1 MTETHDSSY
10 AAQPREDGLAEPGTR
25 EFVPVETALPNAQS
39 AQQSALV
46 ERHVAGRIE
55 EDASRFAR
63 IVFGP
68 YRSGKTLNLL
78 NDLVR
83 HCQKVGFSGQ
93 ESLLIVPS
101 KRYQRLVEK
110 RIEAI
115 VQRKDV
121 DESNSAGGRNRAVRR
136 NFARF
141 SQNLSNAPRR
151 PGIVGLRVAPFYEA
165 CTTVLRR
172 CGLANAV
179 PSVIPES
186 VRPAIISR
194 VLWELNKQGRL
205 EHLLPIVDFAGT
217 HGAVLELIDEL
228 ERAGLSPQHVL
239 ARLDASAS
247 ASSRFY
253 EFAIIYE
260 RYWQELNRIGYLDN
274 RRIAFACREALAASS
289 LEEPMFSFVGV
300 DGFDRFNQLQL
311 SVLSELSRHSEQTV
325 ICFDYIEEGGL
336 RHSEREEYLWKDSS
350 FEDLKSAFP
359 VSAFTCTNN
368 YDDWHPDEHMES
380 LDISAVQTVD
390 RFFEMDEIARAIK
403 STLVHSQAKPEEIL
417 VVVPSMKNYKGT
429 IEAAF
434 EDAGVP
440 YFVDEAIRIVTLP
453 VVHFLLRLIR
463 MHKEEFRRNELVKAI
478 RNRFFAAE
486 NFDLTTD
493 DTVTLDR
500 VSFKRGIVGGAG
512 EWLRIA
518 EEPGLTSRLKALI
531 NCLTPPSGH
540 VPLTEFVSWAETMI
554 SRCLAADDELECRDP
569 QLYWVEQRAL
579 AEMRNCFASLVQEDT
594 ILYGAGGLHA
604 GARNSGAGTSAS
616 AEAGIPAIYGT
627 ASPSRIGAGGAAAS
641 IISSSASG
649 AASANSRKSRKRVP
663 QSNAGQ
669 LQITGEITGSI
680 TDYEGFLKKLSH
692 VIERS
697 NFRMPRASSNGV
709 TICSVDLADN
719 RIYDHIYICGLVE
732 GEFPRRVGSR
742 GFIGADEIGRWKS
755 FGVDIH
761 NPRHHPSFEYALFN
775 SLIKRAR
782 KKVRLSYPLWDMSGE
797 ELLPSFFLT
806 GELQDLAVSESEPYA
821 ASGEHPVSARDMLT
835 GYLWRTADGSMQEVP
850 SADNT
855 VEEMKE
861 LLAPSIA
868 MTQARGGD
876 AGNSQRSPFNGYLAD
891 SVSTGALDVRV
902 PKRWSA
908 SKLNDYG
915 KCPFKYWVS
924 HVLNLDLFEEPS
936 LELDARLLGE
946 TYHLALEKF
955 YGVLIE
961 RGWSLT
967 NTDRKELE
975 ALFEIYI
982 DEAILWLEG
991 KRGAAKGEFW
1001 EYEKIELTFRLRR
1014 FFDKEMERALED
1026 EHGFTPHMVEAPFG
1040 MDEHSNPPLRISDG
1054 RRSIE
1059 FRGKIDRIDVAAN
1072 GSIARVVDYK
1082 AGSTAIG
1089 KREALEGRNL
1099 QLPIYALAVER
1110 SVLPRTKVVS
1120 GSYLSISSGK
1130 PIGSLEF
1137 SPISKGSSPG
1147 DDKANRETTVGGTQG
1162 AEPREGGK
1170 SRSEKELPDLRAMT
1184 ESYALDYVERMAAG
1198 IFIVDPATPTVCAKC
1213 DHFRVCRIAELKR
1226 TEEQDEFFEAG
1237 GSI

>member
-1 MTETHDSSY
+1 MTEAHESSY
-10 AAQPREDGLAEPGTR
+10 AREPFGNRIVEDGAKS
-25 EFVPVETALPNAQS
+25 FVPEELDSVVPEEADLSFAPDE
-39 AQQSALV
+39 QQLGQNLL
-46 ERHVAGRIE
+46 GRE
-55 EDASRFAR
+55 ATRFAR

-83 HCQKVGFSGQ
+83 HCQKTGFSGQ

-115 VQRKDV
+115 VERKDV
-121 DESNSAGGRNRAVRR
+121 VESNSAGGRNRAARR
-136 NFARF
+136 LSARF
-141 SQNLSNAPRR
+141 SDNLSNAPRR

-172 CGLANAV
+172 CGLNNV
-179 PSVIPES
+179 VSSVIPEA

-205 EHLLPIVDFAGT
+205 EHLLPIVDFTGT

-228 ERAGLSPQHVL
+228 ERAGLSPAEVI

-253 EFAIIYE
+253 EFAVIYQ
-260 RYWQELNRIGYLDN
+260 RYWEELNRIGYLDN

-289 LEEPMFSFVGV
+289 HSEPIFSFVGV

-325 ICFDYIEEGGL
+325 ICFDYIEEGG
-336 RHSEREEYLWKDSS
+336 RRQSEREEYLWKDSS

-359 VSAFTCTNN
+359 ARAFTCTNN

-380 LDISAVQTVD
+380 LDISAVKTVD
-390 RFFEMDEIARAIK
+390 RFLEMDEIARSVK
-403 STLVHSQAKPEEIL
+403 STLVADQAKPEEIL

-434 EDAGVP
+434 EDAGIP

-453 VVHFLLRLIR
+453 VVHFVLRLIR

-478 RNRFFAAE
+478 RSRFFFAE
-486 NFDLTTD
+486 NFGFSREG
-493 DTVTLDR
+493 TVTLDR
-500 VSFKRGIVGGAG
+500 VSFKRGIVGGAE

-518 EEPGLTSRLKALI
+518 AEPQLAGQLKALI

-554 SRCLAADDELECRDP
+554 SRCLESDDELECRDP
-569 QLYWVEQRAL
+569 HLYWVEQRAL
-579 AEMRNCFASLVQEDT
+579 AELRNCFASLVQEDT

-604 GARNSGAGTSAS
+604 ATGESLRTGRDS
-616 AEAGIPAIYGT
+616 E
-627 ASPSRIGAGGAAAS
+627 RIAADK
-641 IISSSASG
+641 
-649 AASANSRKSRKRVP
+649 AAPDRKSKSPKHVDKT
-663 QSNAGQ
+663 AGQ
-669 LQITGEITGSI
+669 LQITGEVSGSI
-680 TDYEGFLKKLSH
+680 TNYEGFLKKLSH

-697 NFRMPRASSNGV
+697 NFRMPRSSSNGV

-719 RIYDHIYICGLVE
+719 RLYDHIYICGLVE
-732 GEFPRRVGSR
+732 GEFPRRSGSR
-742 GFIGADEIGRWKS
+742 GFIGADEIARWKS

-782 KKVRLSYPLWDMSGE
+782 KKIHLSYPLWDMSGE

-806 GELQDLAVSESEPYA
+806 GELPHLPVAEVVPF
-821 ASGEHPVSARDMLT
+821 ASAQSRPVSARDMLSGHLWST
-835 GYLWRTADGSMQEVP
+835 GYGAMDKIP
-850 SADNT
+850 AADNS

-861 LLAPSIA
+861 LLAESIA
-868 MTQARGGD
+868 MTQARSGD

-891 SVSTGALDVRV
+891 SVSTGALNVRV
-902 PKRWSA
+902 PGRWSA

-924 HVLNLDLFEEPS
+924 HVLHLDLFEEPS

-955 YGVLIE
+955 YGALIE
-961 RGWSLT
+961 KGWNLR
-967 NTDRKELE
+967 NTERKELE
-975 ALFEIYI
+975 ALFELYI
-982 DEAILWLEG
+982 GEAIHWLEG
-991 KRGAAKGEFW
+991 KRGAAKSEFW
-1001 EYEKIELTFRLRR
+1001 EYEKLELRFRMHR

-1026 EHGFTPHMVEAPFG
+1026 EEGFAPHMVEAPFG
-1040 MDEHSNPPLRISDG
+1040 MDDGAPPLRITDG

-1099 QLPIYALAVER
+1099 QLPVYALAVER
-1110 SVLPRTKVVS
+1110 SVLPSTKVVS

-1137 SPISKGSSPG
+1137 APG
-1147 DDKANRETTVGGTQG
+1147 AASRG
-1162 AEPREGGK
+1162 REGANSSGGDEPTTK
-1170 SRSEKELPDLRAMT
+1170 ASAGPDLRELT

-1198 IFIVDPATPTVCAKC
+1198 IFIVDPATPAVCAKC

-1226 TEEQDEFFEAG
+1226 TEEQEEFPG
-1237 GSI
+1237 GAI